1 MKIEKSLKDDN
12 ENIKNELKELK
23 QSFEVYLINEIK
35 LDMNSLCNKKDIEVE
50 EKTKIIQNLINELN
64 NEFGKIHDK
73 VIINLIFHRLKVKYK
88 IKVQVR
94 TNFFHR

>member
-88 IKVQVR
+88 IRV
-94 TNFFHR
+94 